1 MEQRTDAELAP
12 FATGGAWEWSS
23 SQYQDA
29 SRRQARSTKPRAG
42 KKDDGAAAGP
52 RAKAAAES
60 QFRLQ
65 YDKGDLPIRL
75 DQGYGRVT
83 SKRQV
88 AWLVPIVELDLRHY
102 LPILVDGL
110 REARGA
116 RARASPPRALRLV
129 RDREPAPRFPL
140 RILARAARARP
151 LASRAP
157 VPISSRARRPR
168 ARARRSTSRTRSS
181 PTPRSSRS
189 SRSRAPRTA
198 CSRCCRCS

>member
-110 REARGA
+110 REARHRAIVHTPLPLCRRTAAPGTRPSLSLPLSTHTHTHTHGA
-116 RARASPPRALRLV
+116 RARARKSSALSLSVATRAGVRALL
-129 RDREPAPRFPL
+129 
-140 RILARAARARP
+140 
-151 LASRAP
+151 
-157 VPISSRARRPR
+157 
-168 ARARRSTSRTRSS
+168 
-181 PTPRSSRS
+181 
-189 SRSRAPRTA
+189 
-198 CSRCCRCS
+198 